1 MALMFM
7 INTGNDD
14 NEEAEVLTIDTVWVR
29 HGWFVWV
36 RHDRFWFVMSVADE
50 SVLFWLVMDSSS
62 CGLRVFWSEMSVPE
76 V

>member
-14 NEEAEVLTIDTVWVR
+14 NEEAEVLTIDAVWVH
-29 HGWFVWV
+29 HGRFVWV
-36 RHDRFWFVMSVADE
+36 RYDRFWFVMSVADE

-62 CGLRVFWSEMSVPE
+62 HGLRVFWSKMSVPE